1 MKNRDIIKDKTIII
15 QANISQIKDK
25 EKLINIINGNISKL
39 NESIK

>member
-15 QANISQIKDK
+15 QANI
-25 EKLINIINGNISKL
+25 KLINMINGKISQL